1 MKEALHKHCLML
13 HPKKFYMDSLA
24 STLWGN
30 VLSALDG
37 SVILKFE
44 T

>member
-1 MKEALHKHCLML
+1 ML

-24 STLWGN
+24 STLWEN

-44 T
+44 TKAKASD